1 MINEQIAEIKE
12 RYDYLQKY
20 VVITNKVK
28 ESLADIPVLISAL
41 EEAEQ
46 KIKALHDKKHNR
58 WLFDKSDNNTAFGLT
73 IEEIGKIKNEIE
85 NTYYQFGWDL
95 EVE

>member
-46 KIKALHDKKHNR
+46 KAERLNRAYEKAMKGNYERFKE
-58 WLFDKSDNNTAFGLT
+58 A
-73 IEEIGKIKNEIE
+73 E
-85 NTYYQFGWDL
+85 
-95 EVE
+95 